1 MYFYDEPLTE
11 ELEALFLE
19 IDKESKK
26 KASLKP
32 VNSNNDTCGPIFPSF
47 ESLSPKYKEEF
58 TKHLIDCYPTITEEQ
73 LASVDQELL
82 MEVYKML
89 PSTSLK
95 RAILIAQ
102 EAKRQR
108 EQHSSY
114 FSMATGRRSTASVI
128 GFVCARATEFVMC
141 FSDIFLINYCQGK
154 RDE

>member
-1 MYFYDEPLTE
+1 MSFYDEPLTE

-19 IDKESKK
+19 IDKEAKK

-58 TKHLIDCYPTITEEQ
+58 TKHLIDCYPAVTEEQ

-102 EAKRQR
+102 ESARQR
-108 EQHSSY
+108 EQLSTIPFYGNRAARYGQRYWVRMCASY
-114 FSMATGRRSTASVI
+114 RICDVI
-128 GFVCARATEFVMC
+128 
-141 FSDIFLINYCQGK
+141 
-154 RDE
+154 